1 LAWTKAAALV
11 SGLISCPFHG
21 QALGETGAT
30 VALAPTSDAQTG
42 LETAIPA
49 VDAVDAVYGTDQQP
63 SRITD
68 RRPRSTTCSP
78 YLVASA
84 GCSGGIR

>member
-1 LAWTKAAALV
+1 MLV

-42 LETAIPA
+42 LQTAIP
-49 VDAVDAVYGTDQQP
+49 AVDAVYGTDQQP

>member
-1 LAWTKAAALV
+1 MEGDGGDGT
-11 SGLISCPFHG
+11 
-21 QALGETGAT
+21 T
-30 VALAPTSDAQTG
+30 VALAPRSDTRIG
-42 LETAIPA
+42 LHTAIPA
-49 VDAVDAVYGTDQQP
+49 VDAVNALYGTDQQP

-78 YLVASA
+78 CLVASA

>member
-1 LAWTKAAALV
+1 LAWTKAVLV

>member
-42 LETAIPA
+42 LQTAIP
-49 VDAVDAVYGTDQQP
+49 AVDAVYGTDQQP